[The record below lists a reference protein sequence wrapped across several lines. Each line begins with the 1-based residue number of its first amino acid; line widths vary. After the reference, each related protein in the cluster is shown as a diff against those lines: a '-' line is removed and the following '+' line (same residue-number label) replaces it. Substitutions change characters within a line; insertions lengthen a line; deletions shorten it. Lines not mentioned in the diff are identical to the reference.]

1 MSKNPDETHRRELT
15 IAEEIVNSI
24 THGIGVL
31 LSIAALII
39 LVVMASLHGDTWHI
53 VSFAIFG
60 ASMIILYTASTLYHS
75 FTSLKIK
82 NVFAR
87 LDHASIFILIAGTYT
102 PILLTTLRGIMGWI
116 LFGIIWG
123 TAVTGIVIR
132 SIYLHKFRKL
142 MVAVYLIMGWMFVF
156 ALKSVVT
163 NLPSISLW
171 FLLTGGL
178 SYSIGVIFYSWRNLR
193 FGHGIWHLFVLGG
206 SIMHFFAI
214 LYSLLSQ

>member
-1 MSKNPDETHRRELT
+1 MNKNQEKSLRRELT
-15 IAEEIVNSI
+15 VAEEIVNSI

-31 LSIAALII
+31 LSIAALVI
-39 LVVMASLHGDTWHI
+39 LVVMASLHGNVWHI

-60 ASMIILYTASTLYHS
+60 ASLIILYTSSTLYHS
-75 FTSLKIK
+75 FTGVKVK

-102 PILLTTLRGIMGWI
+102 PILLTTLRGLLGWI

-123 TAVTGIVIR
+123 TAITGIVIR

-156 ALKSVVT
+156 ALKSVMS
-163 NLPSISLW
+163 NMPSVSLW
-171 FLLTGGL
+171 LLLAGGIT
-178 SYSIGVIFYSWRNLR
+178 YSLGVVFYALRNLR

-206 SIMHFFAI
+206 SILHFFAI
-214 LYSLLSQ
+214 LYSLQ